1 MLSAME
7 SYAEARSALAVAE
20 RAGAAPYI
28 DYPPT
33 PKWYPAAVGAWL
45 AAMVLTGH
53 GASENVAVFAP
64 VLVVLLALE
73 AAFFTW
79 YRRRW
84 RTWPAMKGA
93 PKEITAAY
101 RRYYAGCAVAFA
113 VGVAVYVLVSPYAAA
128 ALAFVVTT
136 VGLTLYERHYE
147 QAAEATRRRL
157 G

>member
-1 MLSAME
+1 MVSNME
-7 SYAEARSALAVAE
+7 SYTEARSALAVAE

-33 PKWYPAAVGAWL
+33 PKWYAPAVGAWL
-45 AAMVLTGH
+45 AAMVLTCH
-53 GASENVAVFAP
+53 GASDRPAIFIP
-64 VLVVLLALE
+64 LLLVLVAFE
-73 AAFFTW
+73 GAFFRW

-93 PKEITAAY
+93 PKEIGAAY
-101 RRYYAGCAVAFA
+101 RRYYACVAVVFA
-113 VGVAVYVLVSPYAAA
+113 AGVAVYALVSPYTAA

-136 VGLTLYERHYE
+136 VGLTLYERDYE
-147 QAAEATRRRL
+147 RAAAATRRRL